1 MASITIKKIGIFTAI
16 SLVLSNMIG
25 TGVFTSLGY
34 QLVAVQDSTSI
45 LLLWAFGGLLA
56 LCGAL
61 CYAMLGTYY
70 KQSGGDYIFLSRT
83 FHPIV
88 GYLSA
93 WASLVVGFSAPVALA
108 AIAMSS
114 YLKPFGLS
122 SPFIGIGFIV
132 ISGVF
137 HSFSIGYSQKF
148 QNINSLFKVIFIII
162 LIGIGFYFTATITH
176 SALQFTGTW
185 PREVV
190 SSGFAISMIYVTYA
204 YTGWNAAAYIVE
216 EIDSPTKNLPKSLLA
231 STAIVTVFYLLLQ
244 VVFLRHS
251 TIENLSGKTEVATIA
266 YNAIL
271 GPAAGRW
278 VSLFIALQLVATISS
293 YIWIGPRITQAM
305 AVENPRWQ
313 FLRGQNENGIPVKAI
328 WIHVLIAIIMAL
340 TGAFETIL
348 LYAGFVLQLMSTL
361 TVLCVFFID
370 KQKATFK
377 IPLSPLP
384 QLFYVVFSTTVLGY
398 ILYNKPSESLVGVG
412 LLLIGLLFYKK
423 E

>member
-1 MASITIKKIGIFTAI
+1 MAKNKIGVVTAI

-34 QLVAVQDSTSI
+34 QLLAVRDSMSI
-45 LLLWAFGGLLA
+45 LLLWIFGGILA

-93 WASLVVGFSAPVALA
+93 WASLIVGFSAPVALA
-108 AIAMSS
+108 AIAMTS
-114 YLKPFGLS
+114 YLKPFGITT
-122 SPFIGIGFIV
+122 PWFGIGFI
-132 ISGVF
+132 ILSGIF
-137 HSFSIGYSQKF
+137 HSFSISYSRKF
-148 QNINSLFKVIFIII
+148 QNVNSLFKVIFILV
-162 LIGIGFYFTATITH
+162 LIGIGFWFTPTVIP

-185 PREVV
+185 PHEVV
-190 SSGFAISMIYVTYA
+190 SSGFAVSMIYVTYA
-204 YTGWNAAAYIVE
+204 YTGWNAAAYIVA
-216 EIDSPTKNLPKSLLA
+216 EIDNPPKNLPKSLLV
-231 STAIVTVFYLLLQ
+231 STLVVTVFYVLLQ
-244 VVFLRHS
+244 ILFLRHS
-251 TIENLSGKTEVATIA
+251 SIETLSGKTEVATIA
-266 YNAIL
+266 FQSIL
-271 GPAAGRW
+271 GKTAGQW
-278 VSLFIALQLVATISS
+278 VSLLIALQLVATISS

-305 AVENPRWQ
+305 AVENHRLQ
-313 FLRGQNENGIPVKAI
+313 FLSNQNDNGIPVRAI
-328 WIHVLIAIIMAL
+328 WVHVLIAVVMAL

-377 IPLSPLP
+377 IPFSPLP
-384 QLFYVVFSTTVLGY
+384 QLFYVGFNTLVLGY
-398 ILYNKPSESLVGVG
+398 ILLDKPIES
-412 LLLIGLLFYKK
+412 LIGLSLLLVGLIFYKRS
-423 E
+423 